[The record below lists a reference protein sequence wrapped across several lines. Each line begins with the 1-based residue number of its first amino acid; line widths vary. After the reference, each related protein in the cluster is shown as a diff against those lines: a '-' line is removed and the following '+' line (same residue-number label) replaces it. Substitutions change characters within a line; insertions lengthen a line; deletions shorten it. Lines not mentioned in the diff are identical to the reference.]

1 MYVNLLSSF
10 YNQIIAASLIGNL
23 NFFRKFKARKSH
35 ERIFDFDVEENCL
48 FSHHESFFYSGFDKI
63 APVVV
68 VRRNYK
74 IFFIF
79 LIFIFFVILTVLLL
93 FVFKVFSNNIF

>member
-1 MYVNLLSSF
+1 MLSSF
-10 YNQIIAASLIGNL
+10 YNQIITASLIGNI
-23 NFFRKFKARKSH
+23 NFIRKFKARKSH
-35 ERIFDFDVEENCL
+35 ENSIFDFDVEENCL
-48 FSHHESFFYSGFDKI
+48 FSHHESFFYSGFDKT

-68 VRRNYK
+68 VKRNYK

>member
-1 MYVNLLSSF
+1 MLSSF
-10 YNQIIAASLIGNL
+10 YNQIITASLIGNI
-23 NFFRKFKARKSH
+23 NFIRKFKARKSH
-35 ERIFDFDVEENCL
+35 ENSIFDFDVEENCL
-48 FSHHESFFYSGFDKI
+48 FSHHESFFYSGFDKTV

-68 VRRNYK
+68 VKRNYK